1 MTGIICDL
9 KKMAI
14 HDGPGIRTTVFFKGC
29 PLKCVWCHNPE
40 SIDPKPQ
47 VAFYVHKCIDCGHC
61 KETGFTVADCMG
73 QAYVHYGQTVT
84 VDELLPQLLE
94 DRDFYKS
101 SGGGVTLSGG
111 ECLLQA
117 DFCAELLS
125 RLKQEGIHTAVDTCG
140 FVPRAAIDKVL
151 PYTNLFL
158 YDIKAIDPDVHIRCT
173 GQPNGQIL
181 ENFQYLK
188 SKGAAIEVRYPFVP
202 DYNDNQAKKIAEFV
216 GNTPTR
222 ILAYHNYAGSKYAAL
237 GMENTLPETLPT
249 DADIASA
256 RKYFQKSV

>member
-1 MTGIICDL
+1 MTARICDI

-14 HDGPGIRTTVFFKGC
+14 HDGPGIRTTIFFKGC
-29 PLKCVWCHNPE
+29 SLKCVWCHNPE
-40 SIDPKPQ
+40 SIAPHPQ
-47 VAFYVHKCIDCGHC
+47 TAFYAHKCTGCGQCRKEGFSIEDC
-61 KETGFTVADCMG
+61 TGKAKVF
-73 QAYVHYGQTVT
+73 YGREMT
-84 VDELLPQLLE
+84 VDEMLAISLE
-94 DRDFYKS
+94 DQDFYAA

-117 DFCAELLS
+117 DACAELLQ
-125 RLKQEGIHTAVDTCG
+125 RLKSYNIHTAVDTCG
-140 FVPRAAIDKVL
+140 FVSRESIDKVL
-151 PYTNLFL
+151 PYTDLFL
-158 YDIKAIDPDVHIRCT
+158 YDIKAIDPDVHIHCT

-188 SKGAAIEVRYPFVP
+188 SLGSPIEVRYPFVP
-202 DYNDNQAKKIAEFV
+202 DYNDNQARKIAEFV

-237 GMENTLPETLPT
+237 DMENTLPQKLPT
-249 DADIASA
+249 DAAIASA